1 MAEPLTPE
9 QAREQ
14 FRKVTHG
21 QRIRQSL
28 SIEEAKAR
36 LREVDAELEISPAI
50 DYLNRRQW
58 RNALLYLVY
67 WTSTPTG
74 RAALAPV
81 LLRLLSIASLLLGLV
96 HRIFVSKSRPQSDA
110 ESKTGSA
117 DNESPTS
124 GSS

>member
-1 MAEPLTPE
+1 MAEPLTPQ

-14 FRKVTHG
+14 FRRVTRG
-21 QRIRQSL
+21 RRIRQSL
-28 SIEEAKAR
+28 DIEQAKAR

-81 LLRLLSIASLLLGLV
+81 LLRLVSLASLVLGLV
-96 HRIFVSKSRPQSDA
+96 HRLFVHDAKHKTDA
-110 ESKTGSA
+110 ESTVEPAEDPASPGASA
-117 DNESPTS
+117 
-124 GSS
+124 

>member
-14 FRKVTHG
+14 FRKVTRG
-21 QRIRQSL
+21 RRIRQSL

-36 LREVDAELEISPAI
+36 LREVDTELEISPAI
-50 DYLNRRQW
+50 DYLNRREW

-81 LLRLLSIASLLLGLV
+81 LLRLVSIVSLALGLV
-96 HRIFVSKSRPQSDA
+96 HRLLAARTGPQTDTEAGPTETRTPPA
-110 ESKTGSA
+110 ESS
-117 DNESPTS
+117 
-124 GSS
+124 